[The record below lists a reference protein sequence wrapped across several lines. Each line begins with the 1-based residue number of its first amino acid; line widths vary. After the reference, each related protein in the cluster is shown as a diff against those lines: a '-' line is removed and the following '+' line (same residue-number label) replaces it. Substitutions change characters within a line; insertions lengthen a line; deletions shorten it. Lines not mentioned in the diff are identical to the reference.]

1 MNDEFWE
8 VACGSLQLWHALTIV
23 NIVFLLL
30 LALSIPLIDPQ
41 SGAFVAAVLSFVVIG
56 TYLVLY
62 AVVRRKCIQR
72 EAYQS
77 P

>member
-8 VACGSLQLWHALTIV
+8 FACGSLQLWHALTVV
-23 NIVFLLL
+23 NVVFLLL
-30 LALSIPLIDPQ
+30 LVLSLPFLDRQ

-56 TYLVLY
+56 AYLVLY
-62 AVVRRKCIQR
+62 AVVRRKCVKR
-72 EAYQS
+72 EAYRT

>member
-1 MNDEFWE
+1 MKDEFWE
-8 VACGSLQLWHALTIV
+8 LACGSLQLWHALTIV
-23 NIVFLLL
+23 NVVFLLL
-30 LALSIPLIDPQ
+30 LVLSLPLLDRQ

-62 AVVRRKCIQR
+62 AVVRRECIQR
-72 EAYQS
+72 ESYQS